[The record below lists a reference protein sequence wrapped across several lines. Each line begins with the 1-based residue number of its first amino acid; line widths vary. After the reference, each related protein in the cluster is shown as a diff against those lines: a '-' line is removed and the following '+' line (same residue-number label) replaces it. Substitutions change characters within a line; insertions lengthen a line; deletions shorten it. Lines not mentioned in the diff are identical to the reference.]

1 MKSDGKRRTYRMDTL
16 LAHLGRHPEGQ
27 HGAVNPPVY
36 HASTILSSNMAEW
49 EAKRDPQTRF
59 DVVRYGLLGTPT
71 TFALEEALAAVE
83 GGYRAMLMSS
93 GLAAITAPLQ
103 ACLKC
108 GDHLLMVDSAYG
120 PARNFCEKVL
130 TRCGIATTYYDPLI
144 GEEIARLMR
153 PNTKVVYVESP
164 GSLTFEVQDVP
175 AIAAA
180 AHEAGATVLMDNTWA
195 SPCLFRSFE
204 HGVDVSIHAA
214 TKYIVGHSDVIL
226 GAVITN
232 EAMFLPVRTMAA
244 DLGHCAAPDDA
255 YYALRGLRTMG
266 VRLERHEKNA
276 LAVARWLQSRP
287 EVSRVLY
294 PALPEDPGHELWK
307 RDFLGASGLFGVVL
321 KPASKTA
328 VYAMI
333 DALDL
338 FGIGSSWGGFE
349 SLILP
354 TYPERG
360 RTATRWTAEGP
371 TLRLHIGLEDPQ
383 DLIEDLERGFHQL
396 RAIAA
401 AA

>member
-1 MKSDGKRRTYRMDTL
+1 MKSDGKRRTYRKDTL

-36 HASTILSSNMAEW
+36 HASTILSSNMAAW
-49 EAKRDPQTRF
+49 EAKRDPKTRF

-71 TFALEEALAAVE
+71 TFALEEALAAIE

-120 PARNFCEKVL
+120 PARNFCERVL

-144 GEEIARLMR
+144 GEGIARLMR
-153 PNTKVVYVESP
+153 PNTRVVYVESP
-164 GSLTFEVQDVP
+164 GSLTFEVQDIP
-175 AIAAA
+175 AIAAI
-180 AHEAGATVLMDNTWA
+180 AHRHGAMVLMDNTWA

-214 TKYIVGHSDVIL
+214 TKYIVGHSDAML

-232 EAMFLPVRTMAA
+232 EENFLPVRSAVA
-244 DLGHCAAPDDA
+244 QIGHSAAPDDVFF
-255 YYALRGLRTMG
+255 ALRGMRTLS
-266 VRLERHEKNA
+266 VRLERHQKNA
-276 LAVARWLQSRP
+276 LEVARWLQTRP
-287 EVSRVLY
+287 EVASVLY
-294 PALPEDPGHELWK
+294 PALPEDPGHALWK

-321 KPASKTA
+321 KA
-328 VYAMI
+328 VPKEAVNGFI

-338 FGIGSSWGGFE
+338 FGIGASWGGFE
-349 SLILP
+349 SLIQP
-354 TYPERG
+354 AFPDRA
-360 RTATRWTAEGP
+360 RTATQWQAEGP
-371 TLRLHIGLEDPQ
+371 LVRLHIGLEDPQ
-383 DLIEDLERGFHQL
+383 DLIADLAQGLDKL
-396 RAIAA
+396 RRVAR
-401 AA
+401 

>member
-1 MKSDGKRRTYRMDTL
+1 MKSDGKRRTYRKDTL

-36 HASTILSSNMAEW
+36 HVSTILSSNMAEW
-49 EAKRDPQTRF
+49 EAKRDPKTRF

-108 GDHLLMVDSAYG
+108 GDHLLMVDTVYG
-120 PARNFCEKVL
+120 PARNFCERVL
-130 TRCGIATTYYDPLI
+130 TRYGVATTYYAPLI
-144 GEEIARLMR
+144 GEGIARLMR
-153 PNTKVVYVESP
+153 PNTKVVYCESP
-164 GSLTFEVQDVP
+164 GSLTFEVQDIP
-175 AIAAA
+175 AIAAV
-180 AHEAGATVLMDNTWA
+180 AHRHGAKVLMDNTWGT
-195 SPCLFRSFE
+195 PFLFRSFE

-214 TKYIVGHSDVIL
+214 TKYICGHSDAML

-232 EAMFLPVRTMAA
+232 EESFLAVRTAVA
-244 DLGHCAAPDDA
+244 QIGHSAAPDDVFF
-255 YYALRGLRTMG
+255 ALRGMRTLS
-266 VRLERHEKNA
+266 VRLERHQRNA
-276 LAVARWLQSRP
+276 LEVARWLQTRP

-294 PALPEDPGHELWK
+294 PALPEDPGHALWK

-321 KPASKTA
+321 KPASKEA
-328 VYAMI
+328 VYALI

-338 FGIGSSWGGFE
+338 FGIGASWGGFE

-354 TYPERG
+354 TNPDRI
-360 RTATRWTAEGP
+360 RTAKRWTAEGP

-383 DLIEDLERGFHQL
+383 DLIEDLERGLHQL